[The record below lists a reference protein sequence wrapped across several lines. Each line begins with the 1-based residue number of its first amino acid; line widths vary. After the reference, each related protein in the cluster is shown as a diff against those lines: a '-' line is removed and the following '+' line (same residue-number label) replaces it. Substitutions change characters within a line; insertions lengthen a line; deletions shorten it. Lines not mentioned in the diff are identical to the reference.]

1 MDLTFL
7 QPLYEASTPVASLYI
22 NTSRDSEDA
31 DHAIR
36 VRWDKARDEL
46 RERGI
51 DEATL
56 EAMDTVVGAS
66 EGVPGPNGQA
76 VYAAGGKVLLDSTVS
91 EPPQDHVVRVGT
103 LPDPLPVLAAEGRHV
118 PHAVA
123 VVDSIGADLTAE
135 YADGRT
141 VVRRIEGEDH
151 PIHMPRGGGYHHNQ
165 MQRAAGEQIGHNLDE
180 VAETFGELVD
190 RSGAEVVAVAG
201 EASVRGDLV
210 QRLPERVRERVIELE
225 SGSRAPGSE
234 GAPLVEELDGHLDR
248 QAGEHVRDA
257 VEAFQRGSSDGSAA
271 EGLDSVVHALQ
282 RGQVDTLLWSEGF
295 PGAERRLWIGP
306 AGEQISLNA
315 QELRDMGVS
324 DPVEE
329 GAGPALVRSVS
340 TTGAEFVRVPEQR
353 LAPQDGIAAVLRFA
367 T

>member
-7 QPLYEASTPVASLYI
+7 QPLYETSTPVASLYI
-22 NTSRDSEDA
+22 NTSRDTEDA

-36 VRWDKARDEL
+36 VRWGKARDEL
-46 RERGI
+46 RERGL
-51 DEATL
+51 DETTL
-56 EAMDTVVGAS
+56 EAMDRVVGAT
-66 EGVPGPNGQA
+66 EGVPGPHGQA

-91 EPPQDHVVRVGT
+91 EPPQDYFVRVGT
-103 LPDPLPVLAAEGRHV
+103 LPDPLPALAAEGHHV
-118 PHAVA
+118 PHAIA

-141 VVRRIEGEDH
+141 VTRRVEGKDH

-165 MQRAAGEQIGHNLDE
+165 MQRATDEQVGHNLDD
-180 VAETFGELVD
+180 VAETFAELVD
-190 RSGAEVVAVAG
+190 RSKAEVVAVAG

-210 QRLPERVRERVIELE
+210 QRLPERVRERAVELE

-234 GAPLVEELDGHLDR
+234 TSPVQEELGEHLDR
-248 QAGEHVRDA
+248 QTDEHVRDA
-257 VEAFQRGSSDGSAA
+257 VEAFERGGSDGSAA

-295 PGAERRLWIGP
+295 PGAERKLWIGP
-306 AGEQISLNA
+306 SGEQISLNA

-329 GAGPALVRSVS
+329 EAGPALVRSVAA
-340 TTGAEFVRVPEQR
+340 TGADFLRVPGQR
-353 LAPQDGIAAVLRFA
+353 LAPEDGIAAVLRFA

>member
-7 QPLYEASTPVASLYI
+7 QPLYETSTPVASLYI
-22 NTSRDSEDA
+22 NTSRDAEDA

-46 RERGI
+46 RDWGI

-56 EAMDTVVGAS
+56 DAMDTVVGAT
-66 EGVPGPNGQA
+66 EGVPGPHGQV
-76 VYAAGGKVLLDSTVS
+76 VYAAGGKVLLESTVS
-91 EPPQDHVVRVGT
+91 EPPQNYFVRFGT
-103 LPDPLPVLAAEGRHV
+103 LPDPLPALAAEGRHV

-141 VVRRIEGEDH
+141 VVRRIEGKDH

-180 VAETFGELVD
+180 VAETFAELAD
-190 RSGAEVVAVAG
+190 RSRAEVVAVAG
-201 EASVRGDLV
+201 EISVRGDLV
-210 QRLPERVRERVIELE
+210 QRLPERVRERAVELE
-225 SGSRAPGSE
+225 SGSRASGSE
-234 GAPLVEELDGHLDR
+234 ASPLEEELSEHLDR
-248 QAGEHVRDA
+248 QADKHVRGS
-257 VEAFQRGSSDGSAA
+257 VEAFQRGTSDGSAA
-271 EGLDSVVHALQ
+271 EGFDSIVHALQ

-295 PGAERRLWIGP
+295 PGADRKLWIGP
-306 AGEQISLNA
+306 AGEQIALNA

-324 DPVEE
+324 DPIEE
-329 GAGPALVRSVS
+329 EAGPALVRSVS
-340 TTGAEFVRVPEQR
+340 MTGADFVDVPEQK
-353 LAPQDGIAAVLRFA
+353 LDLQDGIAAVLRFA